1 MSTSCLYWIIPLS
14 VVIST
19 ILYLYLH
26 KKTHINLAYLYKDN
40 IINIVLT
47 DLLVGYVS
55 IHFGT
60 DFLFSLIFLFLC
72 TIGFCVVLTLIRFYR
87 IPLRKVV
94 SDPNAILSPA
104 DGNVIYIK
112 KISSGEIP
120 IAVKN
125 GMKASLTEFTQTDLL
140 NYPCWLIGI
149 NMTPFDVHKNNAPI
163 DGKIILNKHIDGQF
177 KSLKEPDALQCN
189 ERNSIVIDNPK
200 GKIGVVQTASR
211 LVRRII
217 TYKKEGESLAQG
229 DWYGMIK
236 FGSQV
241 DIIIPANCILNIQE
255 KQQVYARKTIIAK
268 WE

>member
-1 MSTSCLYWIIPLS
+1 MNTSCLYWIIPLS
-14 VVIST
+14 AAIST
-19 ILYLYLH
+19 VLYLYLH
-26 KKTHINLAYLYKDN
+26 KKTHINLSYLYKDN

-47 DLLVGYVS
+47 CLIIGYIS
-55 IHFGT
+55 IHFDTG
-60 DFLFSLIFLFLC
+60 FFFSLIFLILC
-72 TIGFCVVLTLIRFYR
+72 TIGICVVLTLIRFYR
-87 IPLRKVV
+87 IPFRKVI

-112 KISSGEIP
+112 QINSGVIP

-125 GMKASLTEFTQTDLL
+125 GMEASLTEFAQTDLL

-149 NMTPFDVHKNNAPI
+149 NMTPFDVHKNSAPV
-163 DGKIILNKHIDGQF
+163 DGRIILNKHIDGQF

-189 ERNSIVIDNPK
+189 ERNSIIIDNPK
-200 GKIGVVQTASR
+200 GKIGVIQTASR
-211 LVRRII
+211 LVRRIV
-217 TYKKEGESLAQG
+217 TYKEEGEILAQG
-229 DWYGMIK
+229 DWFGMIK

-255 KQQVYARKTIIAK
+255 KQQVYAKKTIIAK